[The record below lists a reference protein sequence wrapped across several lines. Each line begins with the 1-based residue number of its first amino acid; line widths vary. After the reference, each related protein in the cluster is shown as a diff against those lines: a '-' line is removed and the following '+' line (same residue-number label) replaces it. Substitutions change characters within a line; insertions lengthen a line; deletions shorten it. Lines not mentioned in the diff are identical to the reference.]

1 MLRPVVD
8 RTEPRKVLVV
18 ATASAEE
25 AGVPRE
31 IRDLVER
38 GEAEMRVVAPASD
51 LSRLQWLA
59 NEEDEARAEAEDL
72 ADDAAS
78 ALGAE
83 DEHVTEVGD
92 SDPLQ
97 AIEDALRTFP
107 ADELVIVTPPD
118 AEAGWLESA
127 SAEEALDRFGLPVT
141 RVESRRA

>member
-1 MLRPVVD
+1 
-8 RTEPRKVLVV
+8 VLVV
-18 ATASAEE
+18 AIASVEE
-25 AGVPRE
+25 TDVPRE

-38 GEAEMRVVAPASD
+38 GQAEMRVVAPASD

-83 DEHVTEVGD
+83 DTPATEVGD
-92 SDPLQ
+92 PDPLK

-118 AEAGWLESA
+118 DQAGWLESG

-141 RVESRRA
+141 RVESGRS

>member
-1 MLRPVVD
+1 
-8 RTEPRKVLVV
+8 VLVV
-18 ATASAEE
+18 AIASVEE
-25 AGVPRE
+25 TDVPRE

-38 GEAEMRVVAPASD
+38 GQAEMRVVAPASD

-83 DEHVTEVGD
+83 DKPATEVGD
-92 SDPLQ
+92 PDPLK

-118 AEAGWLESA
+118 DKAGWLESG
-127 SAEEALDRFGLPVT
+127 SADEALDRFRLPVT
-141 RVESRRA
+141 RVESGRASPASG